1 MVLGGCV
8 RAAQVSGALGVRGT
22 SYMAI
27 TAPPL
32 VRPGWVWGIFIFYL
46 ITFASALMTQVV
58 MRTGFLPVRPE
69 QQAVMQ
75 AMSAADYVVALVIG
89 TLQMVGATLLWRLR
103 RQALPVLMLGLT
115 LSTANSVRVFMKPDI
130 ISIFSPLGLAGVFVI
145 GFTVVFGLVI
155 SAAILAYTWRLY
167 RGGVLH

>member
-1 MVLGGCV
+1 
-8 RAAQVSGALGVRGT
+8 
-22 SYMAI
+22 
-27 TAPPL
+27 
-32 VRPGWVWGIFIFYL
+32 
-46 ITFASALMTQVV
+46 MTQVV